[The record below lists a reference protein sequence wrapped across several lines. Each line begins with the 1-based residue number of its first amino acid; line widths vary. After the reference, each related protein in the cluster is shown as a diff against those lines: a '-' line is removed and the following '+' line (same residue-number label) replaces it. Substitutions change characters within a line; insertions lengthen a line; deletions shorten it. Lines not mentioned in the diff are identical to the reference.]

1 MFDADQCAQIVM
13 STRCCG
19 KALRVIWCPREQRL
33 LVWLFLWYPSQQT
46 PHLEETLAVKTC
58 SKTSRLLVGAVAM
71 VTFAV
76 MAAVPA
82 SAAPTSNNLNAGQK
96 VKYVALG
103 DSYAYGVGAND
114 PAAESYPAVLDA
126 ARADI
131 VLTANLAESGATM
144 SDVINIQLPSAR
156 GALKNADLVTV
167 TVGGNDLNV
176 AGIATVCAPPPTTP
190 ACQSAILGAESML
203 TSGQLIVSMV
213 GTLQAVRAAAPHA
226 QIVVTGYP
234 LLFDPAFGNGDP
246 VLEQLAGE
254 INYATGM
261 LNFQIQSAA
270 SQAQVSNIKF
280 VDPAPFFA
288 GHGIGCTTL
297 GCSWIHFGDADS
309 FHPTTTGYLNGYY
322 PAIAN
327 VLASARVLAAKAA

>member
-1 MFDADQCAQIVM
+1 
-13 STRCCG
+13 
-19 KALRVIWCPREQRL
+19 
-33 LVWLFLWYPSQQT
+33 
-46 PHLEETLAVKTC
+46 VKTFR
-58 SKTSRLLVGAVAM
+58 KTPRLLVGAVAM
-71 VTFAV
+71 VTFAA

-114 PAAESYPAVLDA
+114 PATESYPAVLDA

-156 GALKNADLVTV
+156 GALKNADLVTL

-176 AGIATVCAPPPTTP
+176 AGIAAVCAQAPTAT
-190 ACQSAILGAESML
+190 ACGLAIDGAKNML
-203 TSGQLIVSMV
+203 TSGQLIASMM

-246 VLEQLAGE
+246 VLGQLAGE

-261 LNFQIQSAA
+261 LNYQIQSAA
-270 SQAQVSNIKF
+270 SQVPGIRF
-280 VDPAPFFA
+280 VDVAPLFY
-288 GHGIGCTTL
+288 GHGIGCTTS
-297 GCSWIHFGDADS
+297 GCSWIHFGDAES

-322 PAIAN
+322 PAIN
-327 VLASARVLAAKAA
+327 LASADVLEAKAA

>member
-1 MFDADQCAQIVM
+1 
-13 STRCCG
+13 
-19 KALRVIWCPREQRL
+19 
-33 LVWLFLWYPSQQT
+33 
-46 PHLEETLAVKTC
+46 VKTF
-58 SKTSRLLVGAVAM
+58 SKNSRLLVGAVAM

-82 SAAPTSNNLNAGQK
+82 SAAATSNNLNAGQK

-114 PAAESYPAVLDA
+114 PATESYPADLDA

-144 SDVINIQLPSAR
+144 SDVINIQLPSAH
-156 GALKNADLVTV
+156 GALKNADLVTL

-176 AGIATVCAPPPTTP
+176 AGIAAVCAPAPTP
-190 ACQSAILGAESML
+190 ACQPAIDGARSMI
-203 TSGQLIVSMV
+203 TSGQGQLIASIV

-234 LLFDPAFGNGDP
+234 LLFDPALGLVDP
-246 VLEQLAGE
+246 VLGQLAGE
-254 INYATGM
+254 INYATSM
-261 LNFQIQSAA
+261 LNSFIQLAA
-270 SQAQVSNIKF
+270 SQVPSIDF
-280 VDPAPFFA
+280 VDPAPAFE
-288 GHGIGCTTL
+288 GHGIGCTTP

-309 FHPTTTGYLNGYY
+309 FHPTTTGYLKGYY
-322 PAIAN
+322 PAIDN
-327 VLASARVLAAKAA
+327 VLASAHVRAAKAA